1 MPTTFQPGGRATATL
16 VTLRLGGLVSFQV
29 DLMSV
34 RRSGSSEDGAM
45 KLACVLDHPIGVDD
59 AGAVIVG
66 PSPSTVSQRYLCDTD
81 PAHGPFQMH
90 ELGRGRHVSDTQF
103 VTAARDEIVAAK
115 TGGLEKELMEL
126 AVHPAGDV
134 DAVCWPGE
142 KGYLLRPS
150 KGKAKKVSA
159 TAEES
164 YATLRHLVAEL
175 AGRSENPLVMVGSL
189 RLGDSRSTY
198 KLSVWG
204 DQLVLVELELP
215 SDLKQRDVI
224 DAEPAEK
231 AVKTLSTLIESS
243 VEPFDEEIHRWDVE
257 AAIEALVDGKA
268 AEAPEPVEKAVI
280 TVSIDDLVAAA
291 LG

>member
-1 MPTTFQPGGRATATL
+1 MTTTFQAGGRSTATL

-29 DLMSV
+29 DLWSV
-34 RRSGSSEDGAM
+34 RRSGSATDGAM
-45 KLACVLDHPIGVDD
+45 KLACTHDHPIGMDGDD
-59 AGAVIVG
+59 VIVG
-66 PSPSTVSQRYLCDTD
+66 PSTVSQRYLCDSD
-81 PAHGPFQMH
+81 PTHGPFQIH

-103 VTAARDEIVAAK
+103 VTASRDEIIAAK

-126 AVHPAGDV
+126 AVHPAGEV
-134 DAVCWPGE
+134 EAVCWQGE

-164 YATLRHLVAEL
+164 YATLRHLVVEL
-175 AGRSENPLVMVGSL
+175 ATREENPLVLVGSL

-198 KLSVWG
+198 KLSTWG
-204 DQLVLVELELP
+204 DQLTLVQLELP
-215 SDLKQRDVI
+215 SDLKERDVI
-224 DAEPAEK
+224 DAEPSAK
-231 AVKTLSTLIESS
+231 AVATLSTLIESS
-243 VEPFDEEIHRWDVE
+243 VEPFDEAIHRWDVE

-268 AEAPEPVEKAVI
+268 AEAPVAAEKKVI
-280 TVSIDDLVAAA
+280 ELSIDELVAAA